1 MRHSYAT
8 AGQDAQLGRRALSAR
23 IGYADEA
30 FTMQQYVQADL
41 VADRQAGSILP
52 EPVNGALQR
61 RSITRPAGTAPKMR
75 HDLDWFT
82 NPVYRTH
89 EKRPGG

>member
-41 VADRQAGSILP
+41 VGDRQAGSILP
-52 EPVNGALQR
+52 EPVNGAPSAPINYR
-61 RSITRPAGTAPKMR
+61 RGGHRPQDAT
-75 HDLDWFT
+75 
-82 NPVYRTH
+82 
-89 EKRPGG
+89 

>member
-23 IGYADEA
+23 IGYFDEA

-61 RSITRPAGTAPKMR
+61 RSNYQPAGTARKSR
-75 HDLDWFT
+75 
-82 NPVYRTH
+82 YRTH

>member
-23 IGYADEA
+23 IGYFDEA

-61 RSITRPAGTAPKMR
+61 RSNYQAGGHRPQIP
-75 HDLDWFT
+75 FT
-82 NPVYRTH
+82 ERT
-89 EKRPGG
+89 KRGPEDEPPGL